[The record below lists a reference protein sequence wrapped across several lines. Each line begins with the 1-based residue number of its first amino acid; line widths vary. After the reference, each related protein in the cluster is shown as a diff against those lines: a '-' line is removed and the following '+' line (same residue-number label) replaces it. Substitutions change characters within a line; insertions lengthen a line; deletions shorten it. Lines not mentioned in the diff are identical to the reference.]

1 MNEIT
6 RQTLPAMAEFLNL
19 QFRALSIRAW
29 FIWNAKVSDTYFSW
43 IPSGSINWG
52 SINWGQLIGVN

>member
-1 MNEIT
+1 MGGDT
-6 RQTLPAMAEFLNL
+6 
-19 QFRALSIRAW
+19 
-29 FIWNAKVSDTYFSW
+29 VSGVNDIHINNSLLGNFDAILINGSQNFTYNSW